1 MVTCVCVQV
10 SHMTFYQ
17 QVAHASSDM
26 MPTPLNSRT
35 TSHVQFLELWRLP
48 KELLRAPYRDIDFQ
62 NCFCNHCI
70 RHTSKHSSTI
80 KSPPMYASF
89 YIPQEKYS
97 TQMRVAEK
105 MMFMGLPHFKDTQ
118 SRCKECNRKV
128 DSPVQISVG
137 YQLRNNALFMT
148 VRPVPPK
155 SKCKWLLA

>member
-1 MVTCVCVQV
+1 MVRPDPIE
-10 SHMTFYQ
+10 
-17 QVAHASSDM
+17 AI
-26 MPTPLNSRT
+26 
-35 TSHVQFLELWRLP
+35 QFLEPPNDRRCPHSQALLSTQ
-48 KELLRAPYRDIDFQ
+48 LLRAPDRDIDFQ

-155 SKCKWLLA
+155 SKCKVRSPVPSRLKLRVIF

>member
-1 MVTCVCVQV
+1 
-10 SHMTFYQ
+10 
-17 QVAHASSDM
+17 
-26 MPTPLNSRT
+26 
-35 TSHVQFLELWRLP
+35 
-48 KELLRAPYRDIDFQ
+48 
-62 NCFCNHCI
+62 
-70 RHTSKHSSTI
+70 
-80 KSPPMYASF
+80 MYASF

-155 SKCKWLLA
+155 SKCK